1 LIKEFIA
8 TYEIRSLS
16 TIIRKGGVKRFEVVE
31 RRGVKKINT
40 T

>member
-1 LIKEFIA
+1 MA

-16 TIIRKGGVKRFEVVE
+16 TIIRKGEVKRFEVVE
-31 RRGVKKINT
+31 RGEVKNVNT